1 MKRKFGRLIHFD
13 RRSRK
18 YPIRALIALVAKP
31 RSYTW
36 ACGIVLDQGN
46 EPSCTGN
53 AVCHEA
59 AARPVE
65 VLGITEKIALAV
77 YRRAQQLDEW
87 PGENYEG
94 SSVLGAMK
102 AGVERGWYKEYR
114 WAFGEEDLALA
125 IGYKG
130 PAVLGIHWYEG
141 MMNPDK
147 NGIIHVTGKIL
158 GDHAI
163 LDNGISIVKD
173 LYRLHQSWGRTWG
186 INGECFISRADMT
199 RLLKEDGEACIPV
212 IRAK

>member
-1 MKRKFGRLIHFD
+1 MQRKFGRLIHFD

-18 YPIRALIALVAKP
+18 YPIRALIDPIAKP

-36 ACGIVLDQGN
+36 FCGIVLDQGN

-59 AARPVE
+59 SARPVE

-102 AGVERGWYKEYR
+102 AGTERGWYKEYR

-125 IGYKG
+125 IGHHG
-130 PAVLGIHWYEG
+130 PAVLGINWYAAMSE
-141 MMNPDK
+141 PDK
-147 NGIIHVTGKIL
+147 NGLIKTSGSL
-158 GDHAI
+158 QGGHAI
-163 LDNGISIVKD
+163 LCNGYNVKTK
-173 LYRLHQSWGRTWG
+173 LYRLHNSWGPNWG
-186 INGECFISRADMT
+186 INGECFILAADMAK
-199 RLLKEDGEACIPV
+199 LLKNKGEACIPV
-212 IRAK
+212 VRSK